1 MDKMKR
7 RCMVLWM
14 MTVAISVATVS
25 CDRGT
30 SLQLK
35 RVESILESDPITA
48 DSILSS
54 MPSPSKAADRALYAV
69 LKTQADY
76 KNLKV
81 ATSDSLIL
89 TATSYYGSR
98 HKDYHTAMAWYS
110 LGCIYSDMQNDAA
123 AINAYL
129 KALDLF
135 PDTLVRYFALTEQ
148 NLGKHYLNQMRYA
161 ESEAILKRCLKNA
174 LRLHEDVLSSNVRYR
189 LGQNALYQQKYSIA
203 DSIFSSI
210 SVDPQSSSIRRR
222 QSFLNQA
229 KIRLHAD
236 KDFSAAMSLA
246 DRYLYEITD
255 SDESGVGY
263 SVKADIF
270 YAMEN
275 FDSAYHYYSKSLKY
289 LDELYTVCD
298 NYGKL
303 AVLSILQGKA
313 DDALSYQSY
322 HDRLVDSIYFLQR
335 ASEIEQIRFD
345 NNVELMKRD
354 LMYSHRRFIL
364 ICVLSV
370 IVIVTLLATL
380 YLYNRRK
387 NERDLLKRYSE
398 MVSQTEKYRLNS
410 VEIVKAHMLEKESH
424 ENNVPRETVLELY
437 RNKLSVSKELFS
449 KTHAFSILSTKI
461 LDNDY
466 SFSSEERTLVINQLT
481 ESFIDTIL
489 DMNLEVP
496 GISREDILIYLLSS
510 MGISNK
516 LISPFVNLTESG
528 VRKRRLRLSDKAP
541 VDFLGLF

>member
-7 RCMVLWM
+7 KRMILWL
-14 MTVAISVATVS
+14 MTVAITAATVS
-25 CDRGT
+25 CDRST
-30 SLQLK
+30 ALQLE
-35 RVESILESDPITA
+35 RVESILESDPIIA

-54 MPSPSKAADRALYAV
+54 MTPPSKAAGRALYAV

-76 KNLKV
+76 KSLKV

-89 TATSYYGSR
+89 TATGYYGSR
-98 HKDYHTAMAWYS
+98 HKDFHTAMAWYS
-110 LGCIYSDMQNDAA
+110 LGCVYSDMQNDAA

-161 ESEAILKRCLKNA
+161 ESEAILKRCLRNA

-189 LGQNALYQQKYSIA
+189 LGQNALYQQKYSVA

-210 SVDPQSSSIRRR
+210 SADPQSSSIRRR
-222 QSFLNQA
+222 QSFLNLA

-236 KDFSAAMSLA
+236 KDYSAAMNYA

-255 SDESGVGY
+255 SEESGVGY
-263 SVKADIF
+263 SIKADIF
-270 YAMEN
+270 YAMES
-275 FDSAYHYYSKSLKY
+275 FDSAYHYYNKSLEY

-298 NYGKL
+298 NCGKL

-313 DDALSYQSY
+313 DDALAYQSY
-322 HDRLVDSIYFLQR
+322 HDELIDSIYFLQR
-335 ASEIEQIRFD
+335 ASEIEQICFD

-364 ICVLSV
+364 LCVLSV
-370 IVIVTLLATL
+370 IVILVLLIIL
-380 YLYNRRK
+380 YLYKRRQ
-387 NERDLLKRYSE
+387 NGRDLLKRYSE
-398 MVSQTEKYRLNS
+398 MVRQTEEYRLNS
-410 VEIVKAHMLEKESH
+410 VEIVKAHMLEEGSH
-424 ENNVPRETVLELY
+424 ENKVPREIVLELY

-449 KTHAFSILSTKI
+449 KTHAFSVLSTKI

-466 SFSSEERTLVINQLT
+466 SFSSDERTLVINQLT

-489 DMNLEVP
+489 DMNLEIP
-496 GISREDILIYLLSS
+496 GISREDILICLLSS

-528 VRKRRLRLSDKAP
+528 VRKRKIRLSDKAP
-541 VDFLGLF
+541 ADFLGLF

>member
-7 RCMVLWM
+7 KRMILWL
-14 MTVAISVATVS
+14 MTVAITAATVS
-25 CDRGT
+25 CDRST
-30 SLQLK
+30 ALQLE
-35 RVESILESDPITA
+35 RVESILESDPIIA

-54 MPSPSKAADRALYAV
+54 MPSPLKAADRALYAV

-76 KNLKV
+76 KSRKV

-89 TATSYYGSR
+89 TATGYYGSR
-98 HKDYHTAMAWYS
+98 RKDYHTAMAWYS
-110 LGCIYSDMQNDAA
+110 LGCVYSDMQNDAA

-129 KALDLF
+129 KALELF

-189 LGQNALYQQKYSIA
+189 LGQNALYQQKYSVA

-210 SVDPQSSSIRRR
+210 SADPQSSSIRRR
-222 QSFLNQA
+222 QSFLNLA
-229 KIRLHAD
+229 KIRLHAE

-246 DRYLYEITD
+246 DRYLYEITAP
-255 SDESGVGY
+255 DESGVGY
-263 SVKADIF
+263 SVKADIY
-270 YAMEN
+270 YAMKS
-275 FDSAYHYYSKSLKY
+275 FDSAYHYYNKSLEY
-289 LDELYTVCD
+289 PNELFTVCD

-322 HDRLVDSIYFLQR
+322 HDVLVDSIYFLQR

-424 ENNVPRETVLELY
+424 ENNMPRETVLKLY

-466 SFSSEERTLVINQLT
+466 SFSSEERALVINQLT